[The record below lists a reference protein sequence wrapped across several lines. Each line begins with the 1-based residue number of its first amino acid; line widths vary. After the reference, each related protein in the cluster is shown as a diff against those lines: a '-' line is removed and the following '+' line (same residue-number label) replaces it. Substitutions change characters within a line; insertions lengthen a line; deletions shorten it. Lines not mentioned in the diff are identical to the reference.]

1 MCCSVHICVRLCV
14 VVCVSVYYGVCHSP
28 LQHKHLSIVDEEVK
42 RILVKAETWVATRDG
57 PISELPYE
65 VLGSIRSFSVC

>member
-1 MCCSVHICVRLCV
+1 MSF
-14 VVCVSVYYGVCHSP
+14 S
-28 LQHKHLSIVDEEVK
+28 LQHKHLSIVGEEVK

-65 VLGSIRSFSVC
+65 VLGSIRSFSVW